1 MTTIGQQLLQAR
13 KKRGLSLQDVAHKT
27 RIPVPRLQDLEA
39 DNYNSHGGLIY
50 AKGFLR
56 TYAAH
61 LQVDASP
68 ILDRL
73 QPPPLAGKRDYT
85 YLVKNLGPWLKA
97 RQFKALT
104 PKRATA
110 SQGGSVLS
118 MALIV
123 GAIVLLGTSLMFANA
138 MFNTGTNANQPAA
151 DIVAAEAPVQ
161 EKKAPV
167 NSAALPPIS
176 SKRSRW
182 IACAW
187 AVTRSRVDWRKFR
200 LRIWVTAA
208 EMPSTTTSTA
218 GKLIMPWTAVPSA
231 MVTEENGEAI
241 NCGGNCTPKS

>member
-61 LQVDASP
+61 LQVDASL

-85 YLVKNLGPWLKA
+85 YLVKNLGPWIKA

-118 MALIV
+118 MSLIV

-138 MFNTGTNANQPAA
+138 MFNSGVNEPAA
-151 DIVAAEAPVQ
+151 DTAETETPVLE
-161 EKKAPV
+161 EKVSVTAV
-167 NSAALPPIS
+167 SLPPIS
-176 SKRSRW
+176 SKDISQASW
-182 IACAW
+182 TGASG
-187 AVTRSRVDWRKFR
+187 VSPTFEPESDVSSVK
-200 LRIWVTAA
+200 
-208 EMPSTTTSTA
+208 TSA
-218 GKLIMPWTAVPSA
+218 PDEAVPVA
-231 MVTEENGEAI
+231 IPVGPDEADE
-241 NCGGNCTPKS
+241 KSLPAPVKAIPVE